1 MPQIFWLVFCK
12 GQAVGGGW
20 GGECVWR
27 GVPAISENSPRGGPQ
42 GAALRNKNSM
52 CGTRCV
58 CVCQCVLSLRPSPEK
73 RSSQF
78 EQRCRMTPVFN
89 DKNAVITMTN
99 NGSAHRSWNGWNW
112 RLQFTHECLHY
123 PDHIISTPPKHPLRR
138 LSSRSSPCPLFSSL
152 LALVRGPM
160 LVWQTPSSYQLP
172 SFLFSPPDY
181 KNCSTTNEVFSSVCE
196 CRSLYIRV
204 YSAL

>member
-1 MPQIFWLVFCK
+1 MIRGKCHRFSDLCFVKVRQWE
-12 GQAVGGGW
+12 VGG

-78 EQRCRMTPVFN
+78 EQRCRMAPVFN

-99 NGSAHRSWNGWNW
+99 NGSVSASELK
-112 RLQFTHECLHY
+112 RLKLKTSVYAWMPPLPWSYYIYASE
-123 PDHIISTPPKHPLRR
+123 TP
-138 LSSRSSPCPLFSSL
+138 
-152 LALVRGPM
+152 
-160 LVWQTPSSYQLP
+160 TPSLILP
-172 SFLFSPPDY
+172 LISVPPFFFFI
-181 KNCSTTNEVFSSVCE
+181 SART
-196 CRSLYIRV
+196 RSHAGV
-204 YSAL
+204 TDSQ